1 MFYCGQLKPL
11 TLISHEW
18 KKEGQA
24 GKHNTFAWKCGKP
37 KDEGENWPEKKYCW
51 VTTATTTG
59 AKNSSQFLSIL
70 WKLNFPFFQ
79 RDINCRHVG
88 GSWGEKKCITK
99 SGGENGGG
107 GVMEWHF
114 RSLLFLREKK
124 GRGIKMFFVRP
135 SNFWKG
141 YMITFKD
148 LGWCWIGLLI
158 ALLLLLWPEKSKEK
172 KWHFSY
178 FCLDFFLF
186 QMYSVFT
193 QKGLEGR
200 KGNATTAI
208 ISIDMQPFPTPQ
220 KKVRSRSFEY
230 PKIPPHPTQAEA
242 C

>member
-1 MFYCGQLKPL
+1 M
-11 TLISHEW
+11 
-18 KKEGQA
+18 
-24 GKHNTFAWKCGKP
+24 
-37 KDEGENWPEKKYCW
+37 
-51 VTTATTTG
+51 TTATTTG

-148 LGWCWIGLLI
+148 LGRCWIGLLI